1 MNDATAPGASLWRVR
16 LRAVGRWTER
26 TLAVTGFLFLV
37 YHAFFELS
45 VISSDSMS
53 PTLQGTSPDNGDWVI
68 SEKVTGRW
76 REPDRWEVVHFYSS
90 DGLSVMKRVI
100 GLPGEKVGL
109 RRNQIYIDDEPLERP
124 GKFKDLMYYSYGNLG
139 SGRTVDCRDGYYVL
153 GDDSRDSQDS
163 RYVGPVPGKE
173 LRGRAWLIIWPL
185 HRAGWVNEGGGT
197 R

>member
-1 MNDATAPGASLWRVR
+1 MKNEA
-16 LRAVGRWTER
+16 
-26 TLAVTGFLFLV
+26 
-37 YHAFFELS
+37 
-45 VISSDSMS
+45 
-53 PTLQGTSPDNGDWVI
+53 
-68 SEKVTGRW
+68 
-76 REPDRWEVVHFYSS
+76 SS

-163 RYVGPVPGKE
+163 RYEGPVPGKE
-173 LRGRAWLIIWPL
+173 MRGRAWLIIWPL
-185 HRAGWVNEGGGT
+185 HRAGWVNEG
-197 R
+197 